1 MDIHFDL
8 IIKSHSK
15 SEYNAREFTL
25 TEDNFY
31 RSMNE
36 NEKLNII
43 DIPKVSV
50 FENQPLSVNLTTN
63 SRASYFQTSLLD
75 VIAEDLFEVFERGED
90 GFIFLANTGER
101 YIYDINNDWYPMLIP
116 GDFLIKVVC
125 KDVNYFL
132 IIEIMPK
139 NFDGLQLEEL
149 RYEVESIAFEL
160 AKDFRLNI
168 LETSKN
174 ENDKY
179 DEQKITFLVSN
190 FEKIIRNIKKIME
203 FPNTEIRKNYIIQTE
218 NRKLRADSRT
228 LRNIQRTPNKSRG
241 NLTFRNDLNYDTFY
255 NQNLKFLL
263 NKIII
268 FIQSQIDYLNKNI
281 KKLEFSNK
289 ERLRYNNNTS
299 DIDKSLSQVNLFLE
313 KLSILNQTLKLLQNQ
328 DWFQEITKI
337 NKINQISKFVIK
349 NYYSDFYHIYI
360 FLKKENAQE
369 QVNYLSE
376 FGFYW
381 RETSR
386 LYEVWGLFKIID
398 MFKNS
403 SLGFLN
409 MQSLDK
415 EKNIIEGFGEIFIL
429 EFNNNIRI
437 EIFFDQIIPDKN
449 NTDKIYTLQANNRP
463 DLRIDVYKND
473 QYVQTMIGD
482 FKYRKLALNK
492 IEYQKNNLFKQL
504 NAYSNIKLSSTNL
517 ENISVSTLFCLIPTP
532 NVCTPLRN
540 LQTMFIT
547 LAPKQDNAQIEK
559 FLIDSVKSI
568 IEK

>member
-63 SRASYFQTSLLD
+63 SRTSYFQTSLLD

-190 FEKIIRNIKKIME
+190 FEKIIRNIKKIMG
-203 FPNTEIRKNYIIQTE
+203 FPNTEIRKNYIIQRE

-228 LRNIQRTPNKSRG
+228 LRNIQRTPNKGRG